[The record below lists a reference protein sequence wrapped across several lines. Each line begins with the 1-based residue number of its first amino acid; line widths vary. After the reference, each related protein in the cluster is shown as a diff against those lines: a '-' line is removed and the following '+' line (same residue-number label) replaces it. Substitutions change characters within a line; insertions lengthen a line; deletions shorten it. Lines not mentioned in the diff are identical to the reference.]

1 MAAFVAQAV
10 GPYTGKGTREDESE
24 MDDIDCN
31 GKVVSSSVIRVYWH
45 TRSFVKGNFKF
56 DYATG

>member
-45 TRSFVKGNFKF
+45 TRSFVKGNSKF